1 MQKILIIHTGGTFGM
16 TPIEPNQQLA
26 PGNIQ
31 DQILKYIPE
40 IEKIADIK
48 VITPFNLDSSDIG
61 ISEWD
66 TLSGLIHQNIEE
78 FDGFVIIHGTDTMVY
93 TASALSFSL
102 RNIRKPVVLT
112 GSQRPLSELRTDAR
126 FNLIDAVE
134 LATMSIPEVLIIF
147 GQRILRGNRAKKI
160 SITNYNAFDSPNFP
174 LIGEIGINIQI
185 NEEYILKPTADYFYE
200 SGFSRKL
207 AVLSIYPSQNSGI
220 FLPILDTDIKGVIL
234 RGFGAGH
241 LPTGSPDWLSF
252 LKQAQ
257 IKDKFIF
264 IGSHSRHGGV
274 NLDLYESGRQ
284 AKDLGAI
291 GLDKIT
297 IEAAYIKLMRIFNQT
312 NDHETVVEQLRTSWA
327 GEI

>member
-1 MQKILIIHTGGTFGM
+1 MRKILIIHTGGTFGM

-40 IEKIADIK
+40 IEKIADIE
-48 VITPFNLDSSDIG
+48 VIIPFNLDSSDIG
-61 ISEWD
+61 IDEWD
-66 TLSGLIHQNIEE
+66 TLSGLIHTNIDK

-102 RNIRKPVVLT
+102 RNLKKPVILT
-112 GSQRPLSELRTDAR
+112 GSQRPLSKLRTDAR
-126 FNLIDAVE
+126 FNLVDAVE
-134 LATMSIPEVLIIF
+134 LATMPVPEVLIIF

-174 LIGEIGINIQI
+174 LIGEIGIDIQI
-185 NEEYILKPTADYFYE
+185 NEEYILKPMGNYYHE
-200 SGFSRKL
+200 KGFSRKL
-207 AVLSIYPSQNSGI
+207 VVLSIYPSQNPENFLPVLDANVSGI
-220 FLPILDTDIKGVIL
+220 IL

-241 LPTGSPDWLSF
+241 LPTNSPDWLNF
-252 LKQAQ
+252 LRKAQ
-257 IKDKFIF
+257 TKRKIIF

-274 NLDLYESGRQ
+274 DLNLYESGRR
-284 AKDLGAI
+284 ARDLGAI
-291 GLDKIT
+291 GLNKIT
-297 IEAAYIKLMRIFNQT
+297 IEAAYVKLMRIFNQT
-312 NDHETVVEQLRTSWA
+312 NDRDKVTKLLYTSWA